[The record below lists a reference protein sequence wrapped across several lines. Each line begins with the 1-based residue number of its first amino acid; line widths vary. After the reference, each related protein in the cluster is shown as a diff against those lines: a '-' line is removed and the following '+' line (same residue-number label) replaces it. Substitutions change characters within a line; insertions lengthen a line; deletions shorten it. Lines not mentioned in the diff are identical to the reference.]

1 MIPISPFQRTRDL
14 LRDHPEPA
22 NLIDL
27 SIGSPRHDTP
37 SFIKKIIDDNF
48 DKYANYPSSKA
59 NIHFGE
65 NISFWLKKRY
75 KINKVKPI
83 DNILPVSGSR
93 EGLFY
98 ASLLATK
105 IKKDKTIFILPDPF
119 YPVYAAAA
127 DYTEKEIYSMSVSK
141 EDNYFPNLDK
151 IPKVILEKTI
161 AFYLC
166 SPSNPQGSIADENYL
181 LKLYSLSLEYNFL
194 IISDEC
200 YSEIYRNEAPKSILK
215 ISEKYDFKN
224 VLSLNSLSKRSNA
237 PGLRSGFVAGDKK
250 LINELFNLRNVAAP
264 TVPIPIQIASEYLW
278 SDEKHVIENRKLYND
293 KFDIFSKN
301 INRDLNFEIPK
312 GGFFAWLDI
321 SKYGNDEDITVKL
334 WNSGIKVIPGSYLS
348 INNKD
353 VPDSKKYIRI
363 ALVGSTREISDAV
376 DILNNI
382 VKSI

>member
-75 KINKVKPI
+75 KINKVEPI

-215 ISEKYDFKN
+215 ISTN
-224 VLSLNSLSKRSNA
+224 
-237 PGLRSGFVAGDKK
+237 
-250 LINELFNLRNVAAP
+250 
-264 TVPIPIQIASEYLW
+264 Q
-278 SDEKHVIENRKLYND
+278 
-293 KFDIFSKN
+293 
-301 INRDLNFEIPK
+301 
-312 GGFFAWLDI
+312 
-321 SKYGNDEDITVKL
+321 
-334 WNSGIKVIPGSYLS
+334 
-348 INNKD
+348 
-353 VPDSKKYIRI
+353 
-363 ALVGSTREISDAV
+363 
-376 DILNNI
+376 
-382 VKSI
+382 